1 MDAEYLVPVINKL
14 ITHDQIDEYHSE
26 CIEEGYEGIMLRDP
40 SMLYEHTR
48 SKNLLK
54 YKQFTDDEFKVID
67 ITAGKGMRATM
78 AGRVR
83 CVTKDDV
90 EFEASMQ
97 GTHEYF
103 TELLKKR
110 NEFIGQMAT
119 IRYQNL
125 TPDGKPRFGVMVDIG
140 RIDI

>member
-1 MDAEYLVPVINKL
+1 
-14 ITHDQIDEYHSE
+14 
-26 CIEEGYEGIMLRDP
+26 
-40 SMLYEHTR
+40 
-48 SKNLLK
+48 
-54 YKQFTDDEFKVID
+54 
-67 ITAGKGMRATM
+67 M

-83 CVTKDDV
+83 CVTKDGV

-103 TELLKKR
+103 TELLEKR

>member
-1 MDAEYLVPVINKL
+1 
-14 ITHDQIDEYHSE
+14 
-26 CIEEGYEGIMLRDP
+26 
-40 SMLYEHTR
+40 
-48 SKNLLK
+48 
-54 YKQFTDDEFKVID
+54 
-67 ITAGKGMRATM
+67 M

-83 CVTKDDV
+83 CATKDGV
-90 EFEASMQ
+90 EFEAGIQ

-103 TELLKKR
+103 TELLVER
-110 NEFIGQMAT
+110 NKFIGQMAT